1 MSQESATIAITLPHH
16 HARSGWSSSRQEPG
30 ARTRWLRPRFDD
42 ESRTPEEIIEHYLVE
57 RELADQLRNAG
68 AKERPALYGKVYD
81 ELFKR
86 LPHHPQ
92 LTRKATADEVRVELD
107 RQLGFLSLHVAPGDV
122 VMEVGAGDGA
132 LSKLLAARCRSVI
145 AVDVSA
151 LICERDDWPANAEFR
166 LTHGTMLPADDASVD
181 VLYSNQLMEH
191 LHPDDAAEQLK
202 EVFRVLKPG
211 GRYVCVTPNR
221 VAGPWDISVYF
232 ADEARGLHLREYSV
246 RELEQRLGGAGF
258 ARVQPFA
265 GGRGWFFRVPV
276 ALVSLAEVM
285 LHTAPVALRRR
296 LSRLFPVRALLGL
309 RVVAYKR

>member
-1 MSQESATIAITLPHH
+1 MSNEPATVALTLSRHGAGFRWP
-16 HARSGWSSSRQEPG
+16 SSRQ
-30 ARTRWLRPRFDD
+30 AANTRIKWLRPRFDD
-42 ESRTPEEIIEHYLVE
+42 ESRTDAEVIEHYLVE
-57 RELADQLRNAG
+57 RDLADQLRNAD
-68 AKERPALYGKVYD
+68 AQERPALYGQVYD
-81 ELFKR
+81 QLFKR

-92 LTRKATADEVRVELD
+92 LTRRTTADEIRVELD
-107 RQLGFLSLHVAPGDV
+107 RQLGFLGLHVAPGDV

-151 LICERDDWPANAEFR
+151 LICDRDDWPENAEFR
-166 LTHGTMLPADDASVD
+166 LTHGTVLPADDASID
-181 VLYSNQLMEH
+181 VVYSNQLMEH
-191 LHPDDAAEQLK
+191 LHPEDATAQLK

-232 ADEARGLHLREYSV
+232 ADAARGLHLREYSV
-246 RELEQRLGGAGF
+246 RELEQCLGQAGF

-276 ALVSLAEVM
+276 ALVSLAETV
-285 LHTAPVALRRR
+285 LQTAPVELRRR

-309 RVVAYKR
+309 RMVAYRR